1 MQKLTVMGVELLN
14 FKTSINKI
22 NEMNLTSLQSWTSLD
37 LLWSQNNHQ
46 NSILKASSTI
56 VISSLFPEKIKMSS
70 LLVIEQQTENNTNIL
85 LKVI

>member
-1 MQKLTVMGVELLN
+1 
-14 FKTSINKI
+14 
-22 NEMNLTSLQSWTSLD
+22 LD
-37 LLWSQNNHQ
+37 LLWNQNNHQ

-85 LKVI
+85 LKVV